1 MTGRRYVVAGLAHAR
16 AAWFGDVG
24 RWSTTARIPV
34 EFLRCLRTEELLAL
48 LDGQVPLSATLID
61 LGAPGVDRDL
71 LADVRATGAA
81 VLVVRSP
88 GTGSPPG
95 TVDAEL
101 PSGFGPD
108 ELIAA
113 LEEHATP
120 LGVDDRAPA
129 PQTTAPDRFRGRLVV
144 CCGPGGTGASVTAMA
159 VAQGIAADPRRHR
172 LVALAD
178 LARHGDQAVLHDA
191 GDIAPGLPEL
201 VEAHRGGD
209 PEPEQIRRLLHVVP
223 DRGYDLL
230 LGMRRHRDWTALRPR
245 AVGAAI
251 DGLLATYALVV
262 ADIDH
267 DLEGEL
273 ETGSVDVE
281 ERNALSRAAVARA
294 DLVLT
299 VGTSGTKGI
308 HAVART
314 LRHLIDHDLPPDR
327 LVPVLVGVGRN
338 PATRSAAA
346 RSLVGLAGAPIASP
360 VFVPHHGRVEASI
373 RDGRPL
379 PAALAQK
386 VAGSALALLDV
397 LPERRHDAD
406 GPVPVVA
413 GRLGAAGSGEDPW

>member
-1 MTGRRYVVAGLAHAR
+1 MTSRRYVVAGLAHAR

-71 LADVRATGAA
+71 LADVRSTGAA
-81 VLVVRSP
+81 VLVVRGP
-88 GTGSPPG
+88 GAGNPPG
-95 TVDAEL
+95 PVDAEL
-101 PSGFGPD
+101 PAGFGPD
-108 ELIAA
+108 ELVAA
-113 LEEHATP
+113 LEEHAAP
-120 LGVDDRAPA
+120 LGTDDRAPTT
-129 PQTTAPDRFRGRLVV
+129 QTTAAERFRGRLVV
-144 CCGPGGTGASVTAMA
+144 CCGPGGTGASVTALA
-159 VAQGIAADPRRHR
+159 VAQGVAADPRRHR

-251 DGLLATYALVV
+251 DGLLATYAVVV
-262 ADIDH
+262 ADIDP
-267 DLEGEL
+267 DIEGEL

-281 ERNALSRAAVARA
+281 ERNALSRAAAARA

-299 VGTSGTKGI
+299 VGAPGTKGI
-308 HAVART
+308 HAIART
-314 LRHLIDHDLPPDR
+314 IRTLVDHGLPPER
-327 LVPVLVGVGRN
+327 LVPVLVGAGRN
-338 PATRSAAA
+338 PVTRSATA
-346 RSLVGLAGAPIASP
+346 RSVAGLAGAPVASP
-360 VFVPHHGRVEASI
+360 VFVPRHRGVEASI
-373 RDGRPL
+373 RDGRAL
-379 PAALAQK
+379 PATLAAK
-386 VAGSALALLDV
+386 LAGSALALLEV
-397 LPERRHDAD
+397 LPERQDDAD
-406 GPVPVVA
+406 VPVPVVA
-413 GRLGAAGSGEDPW
+413 GRLGLAGSGEEL